1 MVASKLVS
9 ITLHTTNT
17 RLESLF
23 MGVDLRVEEV
33 IFQLWALLVEINVK
47 LEKI

>member
-1 MVASKLVS
+1 
-9 ITLHTTNT
+9 
-17 RLESLF
+17 

-47 LEKI
+47 LEKKYNEIDLPTNIWISTNV